1 MHVKSIT
8 GYNSRPEQR
17 AALQARL
24 KATPGIRARACHS
37 HLIDLFFVPL
47 FEVISRLTTRGPL
60 AVWRPLRQAENKR
73 RACWIILDFIPIGCF
88 TRLNNILVILHL
100 YSNNLKVKFPPCVGS
115 SRSLRPLTNLTPVR
129 NRSFLYIPI
138 RCTPPLHSGTRALA

>member
-37 HLIDLFFVPL
+37 HLIDLFFIPL
-47 FEVISRLTTRGPL
+47 FEVISRLTIRGPL
-60 AVWRPLRQAENKR
+60 AVWRPPRQDENKR
-73 RACWIILDFIPIGCF
+73 RACWIILDFYPYWMF
-88 TRLNNILVILHL
+88 HL
-100 YSNNLKVKFPPCVGS
+100 FKQ
-115 SRSLRPLTNLTPVR
+115 
-129 NRSFLYIPI
+129 
-138 RCTPPLHSGTRALA
+138 HSGHFTPLFKQFEGKVPPVCVFEVPEAPPQTNPSWQ